1 MKRAV
6 VLSLCFVAAGA
17 VRADE
22 VFLKDAGSISG
33 KIIEQND
40 KTVKVDIGDGFM
52 AVPMDRVDRI
62 VKGKSALDIYADR
75 AAKLG
80 PQDVN
85 GWRSLGDWAA
95 HEGFPAQARQAY
107 EKVIA
112 IAPDDP
118 GARKA
123 LGYVSMSGKWVTQ
136 EESYRAQGYVKYDNE
151 WMSASEAQAAQSA
164 DAADAARREADIR
177 ANVAEN
183 TKIQEDTRKE
193 KAEED
198 ERRRRENYEKLNP
211 PVYWGGYGYGVNTWP
226 SFTSPDP

>member
-6 VLSLCFVAAGA
+6 VLLMLLA
-17 VRADE
+17 VPSVFADE

-52 AVPMDRVDRI
+52 AVPMDRVDHI
-62 VKGKSALDIYADR
+62 VKGKSVIDIYAER

-80 PQDVN
+80 PQDVD
-85 GWRSLGDWAA
+85 GWRTLGDWAA

-112 IAPDDP
+112 IAPNDT

-123 LGYVSMSGKWVTQ
+123 LGFVSLNGKWVTL

-151 WMSASEAQAAQSA
+151 WMTASEAQAAQSS
-164 DAADAARREADIR
+164 DAAYAAQRDADIR
-177 ANVAEN
+177 ANVAAN
-183 TKIQEDTRKE
+183 TAVQEEARKE
-193 KAEED
+193 KAAEQARID
-198 ERRRRENYEKLNP
+198 RENAEKLNP
-211 PVYWGGYGYGVNTWP
+211 PMYWGGYGYGVNTWP
-226 SFTSPDP
+226 SVVNP